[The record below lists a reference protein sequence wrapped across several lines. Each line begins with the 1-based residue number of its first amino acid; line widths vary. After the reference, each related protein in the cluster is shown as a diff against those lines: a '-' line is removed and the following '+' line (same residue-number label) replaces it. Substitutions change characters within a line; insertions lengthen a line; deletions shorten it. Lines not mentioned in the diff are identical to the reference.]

1 MEDEL
6 IRILLNPHWRLS
18 RTFMHWFTSLGSRQS
33 DCSILTHTF
42 NTKHLNRHRHWE
54 YRCVFMKLSVSPL
67 RACHRSGCL
76 PGSLCCLCH
85 HVFFSGSWQVQSA
98 LIWQWGC
105 ACHKLLLFHL
115 SLTTLSFIFLL
126 LIVLVVSRLSLCSV
140 IMLCSGVTHI
150 YFVCTP
156 WRVERRTAALCLAP
170 LLGGYSCASAG
181 SWSVISLLGRHLA
194 ADRSWITPENCSL
207 FSLQFIFVVC
217 TIGE

>member
-1 MEDEL
+1 MCFYEIKCFSAEG
-6 IRILLNPHWRLS
+6 LS
-18 RTFMHWFTSLGSRQS
+18 QVRVPSWLP
-33 DCSILTHTF
+33 L
-42 NTKHLNRHRHWE
+42 
-54 YRCVFMKLSVSPL
+54 LSVS
-67 RACHRSGCL
+67 SCL
-76 PGSLCCLCH
+76 FQRLVTGAIFTDLA
-85 HVFFSGSWQVQSA
+85 VE
-98 LIWQWGC
+98 
-105 ACHKLLLFHL
+105 LLLLYL
-115 SLTTLSFIFLL
+115 SLITLSFIFLL
-126 LIVLVVSRLSLCSV
+126 LIVLVISRLSLCSV

-207 FSLQFIFVVC
+207 FSSQFIFVVC